1 MGSGEALR
9 RNRIIERKRKALR
22 SMPLYEH
29 VFLLRQ
35 DASAPQV
42 EALTQQFKSVIES
55 NGGKVPKVE
64 SWGIRSLT
72 FRVKKNRKA
81 HYSLLNID
89 APPAAVAEMERQ
101 MSINEDVIRF
111 MTVRVEEL
119 EEGPSAVMRQSRS
132 RDRDDDRGGFGDRG
146 FGDRGGF
153 GGDRGGFGGGRRFDR
168 GGDRG
173 GFRDRPRA
181 PRSDDAP
188 QAVAP
193 NPEEAR

>member
-1 MGSGEALR
+1 
-9 RNRIIERKRKALR
+9 
-22 SMPLYEH
+22 MPLYEH
-29 VFLLRQ
+29 VFLVRQ

-55 NGGKVPKVE
+55 NGGKVAKVE
-64 SWGIRSLT
+64 NWGIRSLT

-89 APPAAVAEMERQ
+89 APPKAVAEMERQ

-111 MTVRVEEL
+111 MTVRVDEL

-132 RDRDDDRGGFGDRG
+132 RERDDDRGGFGDRG
-146 FGDRGGF
+146 FGDRGF
-153 GGDRGGFGGGRRFDR
+153 GGDRGGFGGGGRRFDR
-168 GGDRG
+168 PDRS

-188 QAVAP
+188 QEGAP
-193 NPEEAR
+193 KTEEAS